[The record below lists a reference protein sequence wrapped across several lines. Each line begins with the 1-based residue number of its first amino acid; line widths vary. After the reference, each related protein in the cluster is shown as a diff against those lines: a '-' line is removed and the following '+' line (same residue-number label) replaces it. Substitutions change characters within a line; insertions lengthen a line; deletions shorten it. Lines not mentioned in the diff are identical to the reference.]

1 MCSVTCEKPTCADIV
16 VCSDKLEAS
25 MITGLSR
32 QTDRQRERERERE
45 REPLLYIFILL
56 RKMKISIFGYYSE
69 YC

>member
-45 REPLLYIFILL
+45 RERAAAIHLYFTEEDENKYFRIL
-56 RKMKISIFGYYSE
+56 
-69 YC
+69 